1 MAYTVAFTYQCHKNS
16 STHTHTFIRK
26 SQFAFSLQLVLLHR
40 VQISLRFAVGR
51 TVDLQMS
58 QQISHIIYSILLA
71 FAGSERMRQYM
82 HSKTVF
88 IPITNQT
95 VHLMTR
101 LIFLSFSGSFV
112 AATAVVVVF
121 GTMFRQSAMNAKF
134 YVRVCGI
141 SGTGNCSTAR
151 NLH

>member
-1 MAYTVAFTYQCHKNS
+1 
-16 STHTHTFIRK
+16 
-26 SQFAFSLQLVLLHR
+26 
-40 VQISLRFAVGR
+40 
-51 TVDLQMS
+51 
-58 QQISHIIYSILLA
+58 
-71 FAGSERMRQYM
+71 MRQYM
-82 HSKTVF
+82 HSETVF

-141 SGTGNCSTAR
+141 SNTGNCSTAR